1 MRKRCVTMRKI
12 TARDY
17 LRIMRENYGTINYC
31 AETCGFKS
39 SDFGNIEAGVEN
51 DIRVIANT
59 FFLFSRRF
67 GLNYYELMMM
77 EAKFQLGDEPPKTK
91 PKATVSFAELL
102 KKTRT
107 QAGISQAKLA
117 DTICC
122 TKFTVYTWES
132 GEKLPDLEMLER
144 ICYALKVPV
153 DFFDAVYKAERF
165 QPRTPRERK
174 KKE

>member
-1 MRKRCVTMRKI
+1 MRKI

-17 LRIMRENYGTINYC
+17 LRIMRENYGTISYC
-31 AETCGFKS
+31 AETCGFKA
-39 SDFGNIEAGVEN
+39 SDLGNIEAGVEN

-91 PKATVSFAELL
+91 PEATVSFAELL

-117 DTICC
+117 DTICSLSSL
-122 TKFTVYTWES
+122 YTH
-132 GEKLPDLEMLER
+132 GNVVTTYL
-144 ICYALKVPV
+144 I
-153 DFFDAVYKAERF
+153 
-165 QPRTPRERK
+165 
-174 KKE
+174 